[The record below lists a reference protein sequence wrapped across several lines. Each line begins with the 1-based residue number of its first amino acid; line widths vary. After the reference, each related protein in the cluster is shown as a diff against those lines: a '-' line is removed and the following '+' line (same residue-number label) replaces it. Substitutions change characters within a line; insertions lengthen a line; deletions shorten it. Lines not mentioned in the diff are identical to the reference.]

1 MGGASRRSHW
11 VGFKKLPLS
20 HPHTTISSADMYT
33 GWNRV
38 QSSTAWAN
46 VNESPPSTP
55 KSGNGQKRQWTEE
68 EDRIVCEHVRKTG
81 PRKWSKIAAN
91 LPGRIG
97 KQCRERW
104 HNHLNPDIRKT
115 PWTPEEDRIILQAH
129 QKYGNQWSY
138 IAKLL
143 DGRSACWD
151 RDFSRA
157 TFMAWA
163 VHSLVHILRTDNAI
177 KNHWNSTMRR
187 KLQGGGAN
195 ISMDDDAASLDSL
208 DGDISAPSS
217 PNESVATQRKADG
230 RRTKRKASQQFSE
243 RLSCLDDLQL
253 PQEMS
258 DSPLSK
264 RRMMSH
270 QQASEMAMCSTDI
283 SSSDLMSCVDMPSE
297 ELDMGAMAGLLADTT
312 VEVSS
317 GVSDSLTNGGCY
329 GDLFKSK
336 SLFSTLEEVVL
347 DQSEVNVDSFPPLAE
362 VGGQPS
368 PFCETGTKLCTRM
381 PSLFADESLTSV
393 KSEVSQPEEAISFSP
408 SVFIGVS
415 PEPNMQAASNG
426 SPLSID
432 KTSSPSSAD
441 QSSENQSSGLE
452 DSCTTIDFG
461 TVDSSLV
468 FDISQPLKF
477 SPQIQPTSVLRIPA
491 PATLPL
497 SLAKVDGFFS
507 DSGTSLLDRTNF
519 NLSTPVTTQI

>member
-1 MGGASRRSHW
+1 MGRVLQGGALTREASRRYPTQSSSSSNSP
-11 VGFKKLPLS
+11 F
-20 HPHTTISSADMYT
+20 HTMYT
-33 GWNRV
+33 NGWSRS
-38 QSSTAWAN
+38 QSSGAWN
-46 VNESPPSTP
+46 SPGTESPPSTP
-55 KSGNGQKRQWTEE
+55 KSGGGQKRQWTEE

-115 PWTPEEDRIILQAH
+115 PWTEEEDRIILQAH

-143 DGRSACWD
+143 DG
-151 RDFSRA
+151 
-157 TFMAWA
+157 
-163 VHSLVHILRTDNAI
+163 RTDNAI

-329 GDLFKSK
+329 GALFKSK

-381 PSLFADESLTSV
+381 PSLFADGSLTSV

-426 SPLSID
+426 SL
-432 KTSSPSSAD
+432 
-441 QSSENQSSGLE
+441 
-452 DSCTTIDFG
+452 
-461 TVDSSLV
+461 
-468 FDISQPLKF
+468 
-477 SPQIQPTSVLRIPA
+477 
-491 PATLPL
+491 
-497 SLAKVDGFFS
+497 
-507 DSGTSLLDRTNF
+507 
-519 NLSTPVTTQI
+519 

>member
-1 MGGASRRSHW
+1 M
-11 VGFKKLPLS
+11 
-20 HPHTTISSADMYT
+20 
-33 GWNRV
+33 
-38 QSSTAWAN
+38 
-46 VNESPPSTP
+46 NESPPSTP

-138 IAKLL
+138 IAKML
-143 DGRSACWD
+143 DG
-151 RDFSRA
+151 
-157 TFMAWA
+157 
-163 VHSLVHILRTDNAI
+163 RTDNAI

-217 PNESVATQRKADG
+217 PSESVATQRKSDS
-230 RRTKRKASQQFSE
+230 RRMKRKASQQFSE
-243 RLSCLDDLQL
+243 RLTCLDDMELSH
-253 PQEMS
+253 QEIS

-270 QQASEMAMCSTDI
+270 QQASEMPMCSTDI
-283 SSSDLMSCVDMPSE
+283 SNGDLMSCVDMSTSMPSE
-297 ELDMGAMAGLLADTT
+297 ELDMDVTRCAMAGLFADTT

-329 GDLFKSK
+329 GDLFTSK
-336 SLFSTLEEVVL
+336 SLFSTLQEVVL
-347 DQSEVNVDSFPPLAE
+347 DQSEVNVDNFPPLAE
-362 VGGQPS
+362 ARERPS

-381 PSLFADESLTSV
+381 PSLFADESLTSA
-393 KSEVSQPEEAISFSP
+393 KSPEVCHQDEAISFSP

-415 PEPNMQAASNG
+415 PEPNMQTASNG

-432 KTSSPSSAD
+432 KASSPSSGD
-441 QSSENQSSGLE
+441 QSSEDQSSGLE

-491 PATLPL
+491 PATLPV

-507 DSGTSLLDRTNF
+507 DSGTSLLDRTN
-519 NLSTPVTTQI
+519 LSTPVTTQN